1 MKMRYDI
8 QIILSTDDAQQLD
21 ELTQRF
27 NAVYAGQ
34 VDAKT
39 PRQILETITNNA
51 AHGLI
56 TTWAEML
63 NAKQGDQ

>member
-1 MKMRYDI
+1 MKMKYDI
-8 QIILSTDDAQQLD
+8 QIILSDDDAQQLD
-21 ELTQRF
+21 ALTQRF

-39 PRQILETITNNA
+39 PRQMLETIAGNA

-56 TTWAEML
+56 ATWADIL